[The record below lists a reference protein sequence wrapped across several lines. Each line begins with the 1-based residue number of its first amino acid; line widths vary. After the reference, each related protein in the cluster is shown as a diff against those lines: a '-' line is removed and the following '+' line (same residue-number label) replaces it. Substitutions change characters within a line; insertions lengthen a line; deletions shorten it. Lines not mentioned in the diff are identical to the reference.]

1 MVNPSF
7 DFFPYSKVNC
17 SKSKEPRP
25 DPVPPPKAWKTRN
38 PCKPVQ
44 FSANFRSRSRQR
56 STMSLPTAA
65 GGGAKSTP
73 GSEDKRVGGGGG
85 QRGALTG
92 VVAAGEVVG
101 GVFLAGEELLGVEE
115 AAVVA
120 RSDLV
125 DHGGLEVNEEG
136 PRDVLSG
143 AGLAEEGVEGVP
155 CDSHRPIAAAT
166 RDLNQTQTLERECLR
181 LDLLEIA
188 FPNPKNPV

>member
-1 MVNPSF
+1 MTS
-7 DFFPYSKVNC
+7 S
-17 SKSKEPRP
+17 R
-25 DPVPPPKAWKTRN
+25 TR
-38 PCKPVQ
+38 
-44 FSANFRSRSRQR
+44 R
-56 STMSLPTAA
+56 STAPRARSPGRTRFLLPRRGRLGIPASPCSSPPISAA
-65 GGGAKSTP
+65 DRGRGQPCLSPLQQAAERSQRRDPKT
-73 GSEDKRVGGGGG
+73 SEWGGGGG